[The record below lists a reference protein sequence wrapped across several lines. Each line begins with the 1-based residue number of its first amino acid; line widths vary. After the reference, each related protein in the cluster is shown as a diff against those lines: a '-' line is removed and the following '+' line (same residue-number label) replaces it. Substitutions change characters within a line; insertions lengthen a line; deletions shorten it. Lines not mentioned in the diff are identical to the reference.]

1 MQSPRSAMSQLA
13 LRTSQS
19 SVGNAAASISA
30 CVLHLL
36 YPGLYWICV
45 QLHRQDQHQLGH
57 HIHGQPHSLKS
68 NIITWETSSL
78 TTKIEKQSIFILF
91 IIIYINTLISLLIL
105 GCFNHIL
112 FYPSNHDLLV

>member
-1 MQSPRSAMSQLA
+1 MKSPRSAMSQLA

-68 NIITWETSSL
+68 NIITWETSNL
-78 TTKIEKQSIFILF
+78 TTKIENLKHFVYMFFILF
-91 IIIYINTLISLLIL
+91 INIYINTIL
-105 GCFNHIL
+105 YIKMI
-112 FYPSNHDLLV
+112 